1 MNTRNQYVASV
12 ISYLC
17 LGMFAVT
24 VQAAPLPVATY
35 TFDNSFSAQEADV
48 VAITPIDPLSQNS
61 FMTDM
66 VFDEERVV
74 YHFDGNRPFD
84 EQAGL
89 LLLSRSALGNSSA
102 YSVELVFQFEAD
114 ESDPDRYKVIFGV
127 SNRQDDYAFYVDPED
142 RLEVFPDLTANDT
155 FSYDTYH
162 HIVLTHNSDDVVS
175 VYLNGALQIQGTST
189 SMDFSSYANNPE
201 RLIHFFVDNGSEF
214 SDGRVALIRLYDT
227 ELTMADVQ
235 EISSN
240 PFERCTATF
249 SANGTLLVPCVKI
262 TDEFGVVSMYEAE
275 LQLAPSGGSPSFR
288 LIAAQQI
295 SVSQV
300 TNNSCTAV
308 YSDNSAVS
316 LPCVNVSDIFGG
328 VTRYSADLE
337 LIIGSSPLTFSLKQ
351 AERRN

>member
-1 MNTRNQYVASV
+1 MNTRNQYITGV

-17 LGMFAVT
+17 LGMFAIT
-24 VQAAPLPVATY
+24 VQAEPTPVATY

-48 VAITPIDPLSQNS
+48 VAITPIDPLSENS

-66 VFDEERVV
+66 VFGEERVV
-74 YHFDGNRPFD
+74 YRFDGNRSFD

-89 LLLSRSALGNSSA
+89 LLFSRSALGNSSA

-127 SNRQDDYAFYVDPED
+127 SNRQDDYAFYVDPEN
-142 RLEVFPDLTANDT
+142 RLEVFPDLTATDT

-162 HIVLTHNSDDVVS
+162 HVVLTQNNDDVVS
-175 VYLNGALQIQGTST
+175 VYLNGVLQVQGTST
-189 SMDFSSYANNPE
+189 SMNFSTFPNNPE

-227 ELTMADVQ
+227 ELTLADVQ

-249 SANGTLLVPCVKI
+249 SANGTLLVPCVRI
-262 TDEFGVVSMYEAE
+262 TNEFGVVSMYEAE
-275 LQLAPSGGSPSFR
+275 LKLVSSGGSPSFR
-288 LIAAQQI
+288 LISAQQI

-300 TNNSCTAV
+300 NNNNCTAV
-308 YSDNSAVS
+308 YSNNSTVS

-337 LIIGSSPLTFSLKQ
+337 LIIGSNPLTFSLKQ
-351 AERRN
+351 AKQRN